1 MDGVVMAVLPP
12 VLKKLVVE
20 VVLVLMVK
28 VETPQIVLVMAARG
42 QNTLLLVL

>member
-28 VETPQIVLVMAARG
+28 VETPQIVLVMAARE

>member
-1 MDGVVMAVLPP
+1 MAALPP

-28 VETPQIVLVMAARG
+28 VETHLKVLVMAARE